1 MSSPFSA
8 IASDQQQ
15 QKMTV
20 DVTMTTTTATAT
32 TKQHDTS
39 GSASLSTTESPQ
51 EKDKINKDVPPLTP
65 GEWRKLRWRL
75 DLRIVLLFALLYMWS
90 AMDRSNIGKL
100 GFCVEDPKGVRPGTD
115 LVSLYHRKCQ
125 ARQYFGGLGYPG
137 FYIQYWNVY
146 LFHWLCKLLLI
157 I

>member
-1 MSSPFSA
+1 MSSSFSA

-20 DVTMTTTTATAT
+20 DVTTTTTTATTT

-39 GSASLSTTESPQ
+39 GSASLSTTESFQ

-100 GFCVEDPKGVRPGTD
+100 GF
-115 LVSLYHRKCQ
+115 
-125 ARQYFGGLGYPG
+125 
-137 FYIQYWNVY
+137 
-146 LFHWLCKLLLI
+146 
-157 I
+157 